1 MIIHL
6 ALVVLLAIVVAVSAT
21 LVEVSP
27 VNLFIPTLAQNVTS
41 GNTTGGNSTEGL
53 TTSEERGAYSD
64 YGG

>member
-6 ALVVLLAIVVAVSAT
+6 ALVVLLAIAVAVSARS
-21 LVEVSP
+21 VELSP
-27 VNLFIPTLAQNVTS
+27 VNIFIPTLAQNTT
-41 GNTTGGNSTEGL
+41 GWNTTGGNSTEGL

>member
-6 ALVVLLAIVVAVSAT
+6 ALAVLLSIEVAVSAT
-21 LVEVSP
+21 SVGVSP
-27 VNLFIPTLAQNVTS
+27 VNIFIPTLAQNVTN
-41 GNTTGGNSTEGL
+41 GNTTGGNSTGGL

>member
-6 ALVVLLAIVVAVSAT
+6 ALVVLLAIAVAVSSMS
-21 LVEVSP
+21 VGVSP
-27 VNLFIPTLAQNVTS
+27 VNMFIPSLAQNVTS
-41 GNTTGGNSTEGL
+41 GNTTDGNSTEGL

>member
-1 MIIHL
+1 M
-6 ALVVLLAIVVAVSAT
+6 VLLAIAVAVSST
-21 LVEVSP
+21 SVGVGP
-27 VNLFIPTLAQNVTS
+27 VNIFITTLAQNVTS